1 MGTPERLVA
10 ALARRFRE
18 AADEERAAGMKAY
31 MRDQFAFLGVPKD
44 TRTELERE
52 AIAEVLGGPR
62 GRLTEAELATTAR
75 LLFAKDEREF
85 AYTALTLLRRH
96 VPRVGTPA
104 FLAVLRELVL
114 EKSWWDTVDDLAQNT
129 VGPLV
134 ARYPVLTAVMDE
146 WARSDQMWIARTAI
160 LHQNKYKQATDAKRL
175 FAYCKARAQEKD
187 FFYRKAIGWALRNY
201 AATAPEAVARFCDAN
216 ESILSGLSLR
226 EARRGVERAQ
236 TER

>member
-1 MGTPERLVA
+1 VGTPERLVA
-10 ALARRFRE
+10 ALTKRFRQ

-31 MRDQFAFLGVPKD
+31 MRDQFAFFGIPKD
-44 TRTELERE
+44 QRVELERE

-62 GRLTEAELATTAR
+62 GTLTEAELATTVR
-75 LLFAKDEREF
+75 LLFAKPEREF
-85 AYTALTLLRRH
+85 AYAALALLRRH
-96 VPRVGTPA
+96 VPRVATPA

-134 ARYPVLTAVMDE
+134 ARYPVLATVMDE
-146 WARSDQMWIARTAI
+146 WARSDQLWIARTAI
-160 LHQNKYKQATDAKRL
+160 LHQNKYQAKTDAKRL

-201 AATAPEAVARFCDAN
+201 AATAPEAVARFCDEN
-216 ESILSGLSLR
+216 ERILSGLSLR

>member
-10 ALARRFRE
+10 ALTKRFRE

-31 MRDQFAFLGVPKD
+31 MRDQFAFFGIPKD
-44 TRTELERE
+44 QRVELERE

-62 GRLTEAELATTAR
+62 GTLTEAELATTVR
-75 LLFAKDEREF
+75 LLFAKPEREF
-85 AYTALTLLRRH
+85 AYAALALLRRH
-96 VPRVGTPA
+96 VPRVATPA

-134 ARYPVLTAVMDE
+134 ARYPVLATVMDE
-146 WARSDQMWIARTAI
+146 WARSDQLWIARTAI
-160 LHQNKYKQATDAKRL
+160 LHQNKYQAKTDAKRL

-201 AATAPEAVARFCDAN
+201 AATAPEAVARFCDEN
-216 ESILSGLSLR
+216 ERILSGLSLR